1 MNTLLR
7 LDDFTVPGYGLRV
20 SGDLE
25 IKTADLS
32 GETSG
37 TATAEKGV
45 KPKKLRVSCTV
56 PFAESHAL
64 RGLIRIAEAKD
75 EDGTL
80 HIYTVANLTAN
91 AAGVRQAQFCDHV
104 QWQEVDGLAA
114 WSVSFTL
121 REHMSVPERVETRQK
136 PKQKTVEQQ
145 SEGKAVTPEGEG
157 VPAPAPDTEQSPAT
171 GDILGAA
178 ERAAQTAL
186 RFDGVVQSF
195 GRALR

>member
-1 MNTLLR
+1 MNTFLR
-7 LDDFTVPGYGLRV
+7 LDDFNVPGFGLRV

-45 KPKKLRVSCTV
+45 KPKKLRVSCSIAFTE
-56 PFAESHAL
+56 ARAL
-64 RGLIRIAEAKD
+64 RELIRIAEAKD

-136 PKQKTVEQQ
+136 PQQKAVEQQ
-145 SEGKAVTPEGEG
+145 SDGQSVQPEGED
-157 VPAPAPDTEQSPAT
+157 AATPAPDTDQAPT
-171 GDILGAA
+171 TDDIIGAA
-178 ERAAQTAL
+178 GRAARTVE

-195 GRALR
+195 GRVLR